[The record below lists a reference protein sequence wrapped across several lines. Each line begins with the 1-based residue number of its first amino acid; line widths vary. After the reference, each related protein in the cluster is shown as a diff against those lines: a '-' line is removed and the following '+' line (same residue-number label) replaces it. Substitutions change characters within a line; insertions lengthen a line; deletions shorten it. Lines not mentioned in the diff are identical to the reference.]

1 MKNKSELKTIL
12 MVICLVLILLL
23 LLVIFSL
30 YKLVFVKHDKKIKK
44 VVASEIIKEYKIDDI
59 EDLFFDFRNAN
70 VKYVLSNK
78 TELVIKQSGKTNKM
92 FFKKTEYNNS
102 VHIKEQVTNAFVK
115 TSYIVYI
122 PETYYGNI
130 TIINGFGN
138 INIGNFVNE
147 INVDN
152 NSGTV
157 TVGDVNKINIK
168 TVSGNINIDSVD
180 TSLTLT
186 SSTGDIFVKSL
197 RGNTN
202 IDTITGEVLIKKLM
216 ILGDSYIESTSGDIS
231 INVEKNS
238 ICKLKIDSDNPTNSI
253 SKNVCKYKK
262 NVLKI
267 KDVTGIVT
275 IK

>member
-12 MVICLVLILLL
+12 MVICSVLILLL
-23 LLVIFSL
+23 LLVVFSL
-30 YKLVFVKHDKKIKK
+30 YKLVFIKQEKKIKR
-44 VVASEIIKEYKIDDI
+44 VVESEIIKEYKIEDI
-59 EDLFFDFRNAN
+59 EDLYFDFRNAN
-70 VKYVLSNK
+70 VEYILSNIN
-78 TELVIKQSGKTNKM
+78 ELVIKQSGRTNKM

-115 TSYIVYI
+115 TRYKVYI

-130 TIINGFGN
+130 NIVNGFGN
-138 INIGNFVNE
+138 VKVGNFVNE
-147 INVDN
+147 IYIDN
-152 NSGTV
+152 NSGSV

-168 TVSGNINIDSVD
+168 TVSGNINIDSID
-180 TSLTLT
+180 TSITLT
-186 SSTGDIFVKSL
+186 SSTGDIFIKSL

-202 IDTITGEVLIKKLM
+202 IDTITGEILIKKFM
-216 ILGDSYIESTSGDIS
+216 VLGDSYIESTSGDIS
-231 INVEKNS
+231 INIEKES
-238 ICKLKIDSDNPTNSI
+238 ICKLKINSDNPSNSI